1 MEAEHHGPLKRG
13 SIIFKSKGHNSIRKH
28 APGGCES
35 SLVLVLFPDLNLVI
49 TEKTIHER
57 KDFVVSTGIND
68 LVNEWSGEVFF
79 RTCQIQ
85 VMKVNID
92 MNYPLFFVNKNMSG
106 NPSSIRD
113 RVYENFFTQFLDL
126 GFDSRIL

>member
-1 MEAEHHGPLKRG
+1 M
-13 SIIFKSKGHNSIRKH
+13 
-28 APGGCES
+28 
-35 SLVLVLFPDLNLVI
+35 
-49 TEKTIHER
+49 
-57 KDFVVSTGIND
+57 VSTGIND

-79 RTCQIQ
+79 RTCKIQ

-92 MNYPLFFVNKNMSG
+92 VNGTLFFVNKNMSG

-113 RVYENFFTQFLDL
+113 RVYGNLFTQFLDL